1 MSSGSAASTTKP
13 SFASPFEVHHRAAA
27 VSSTHDG
34 SNDATCRAA
43 FRSPGPGLHRTGP
56 CRERE
61 VSAPQGLSGRCDRR
75 PPHGHRRSAKH
86 HSICFDVRRE
96 TETPDA
102 IPQDK
107 QFDASNF
114 TQV

>member
-1 MSSGSAASTTKP
+1 MLAAL
-13 SFASPFEVHHRAAA
+13 ARQEVAIKRVVVLAEEQEFGE
-27 VSSTHDG
+27 VVGDG
-34 SNDATCRAA
+34 A
-43 FRSPGPGLHRTGP
+43 H
-56 CRERE
+56 
-61 VSAPQGLSGRCDRR
+61 RR